1 MIREFSH
8 IVHENFQQLT
18 LKAFLYDMPPWV
30 SHTASTNQT
39 VLFFKVMLC
48 ISYSVSKGDIGIAPT
63 RHPVKNASP
72 NYYYAAAGRYILVS
86 WLKTTPLH
94 KVSTQWSLPLLTAPI
109 PLLQVAFGI
118 ISTFWTICAP
128 GMVEKLAT
136 NILLGHIAFSNFYLR
151 IRMRKTVLILKI
163 TLPIKYELNTC
174 TNLIY
179 SRSTLLYFFHL
190 FFYYLSWRNRK
201 SEMKAPGEHNIKK
214 STIN

>member
-72 NYYYAAAGRYILVS
+72 NYYYAAAGRYFLVS
-86 WLKTTPLH
+86 WLKYHTPPQSFH
-94 KVSTQWSLPLLTAPI
+94 PVIIAPTNCTYASTAGRIQHYFNLLNNMCSWY
-109 PLLQVAFGI
+109 GWK
-118 ISTFWTICAP
+118 ISNKT
-128 GMVEKLAT
+128 V
-136 NILLGHIAFSNFYLR
+136 GHIAFSNFYLR
-151 IRMRKTVLILKI
+151 IRMRKTALILK
-163 TLPIKYELNTC
+163 
-174 TNLIY
+174 
-179 SRSTLLYFFHL
+179 
-190 FFYYLSWRNRK
+190 
-201 SEMKAPGEHNIKK
+201 
-214 STIN
+214 